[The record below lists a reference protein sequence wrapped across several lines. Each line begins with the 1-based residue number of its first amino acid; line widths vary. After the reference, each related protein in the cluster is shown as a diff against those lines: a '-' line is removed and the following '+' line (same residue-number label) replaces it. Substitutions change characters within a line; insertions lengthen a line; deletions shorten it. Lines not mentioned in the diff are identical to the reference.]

1 MSSSLKYSLLNKQKN
16 FPIWFMRQAG
26 RYLPEYQ
33 KIRKK
38 NKNFINF
45 CLNIND
51 ATKVSLQPINRFNLD
66 AAIVFS
72 DILLILNASGQKVEF
87 KEKTGP
93 ILENYNLNKFY
104 KTKDKIFIK
113 KLENVYKI
121 LKKIKKTLPK
131 EKALIGFAGSP
142 WTLLTYMINKGSPK
156 KNIKFLKKLKKKEVI
171 KIIKRLEHLI
181 YIHCKEQI
189 LAGADIIQLFDSW
202 AGLIEKKNLKE
213 FCINPNK
220 NIVSKIKKNFP
231 NNPIICFPKGINKNI
246 NNFIKEVK
254 PHGISIDYD
263 INLKKLN
270 LNNDVV
276 FQGGMNP
283 KFLLGNNKRMF
294 NEAKKYL
301 NFFKNKPYIFN
312 LGHGILPKTKP
323 ENVKRLVEFVRS
335 YNL

>member
-1 MSSSLKYSLLNKQKN
+1 
-16 FPIWFMRQAG
+16 MRQAG

-33 KIRKK
+33 RIRKK

-45 CLNIND
+45 CLNINN

-66 AAIVFS
+66 AVIVFS

-156 KNIKFLKKLKKKEVI
+156 KNIKFLKNLKKKEVI

-231 NNPIICFPKGINKNI
+231 NNPIICFPRGINKNI

-294 NEAKKYL
+294 NEARKYL

>member
-1 MSSSLKYSLLNKQKN
+1 MSSSLQYSLLKKQKN

-113 KLENVYKI
+113 RLENVYKI

-142 WTLLTYMINKGSPK
+142 WTLLTYMTNKGSPK
-156 KNIKFLKKLKKKEVI
+156 KNIKFLKNLKKKEII

>member
-1 MSSSLKYSLLNKQKN
+1 MSSSLQYSLLSKQKN

-121 LKKIKKTLPK
+121 LKKIKKTLPE

-156 KNIKFLKKLKKKEVI
+156 KNIKFLKNLKKKEVV

-220 NIVSKIKKNFP
+220 NIVSKVKKNFP
-231 NNPIICFPKGINKNI
+231 NNPTICFPKGINKNI

>member
-1 MSSSLKYSLLNKQKN
+1 MSGSLQHCLLKKNKN

-26 RYLPEYQ
+26 RYLQEYQ

-45 CLNIND
+45 CLNINE
-51 ATKVSLQPINRFNLD
+51 ATKVSLQPVNRFNLD
-66 AAIVFS
+66 AAIIFS
-72 DILLILNASGQKVEF
+72 DILLILNTVGQKVEF
-87 KEKTGP
+87 KEKIGP

-104 KTKDKIFIK
+104 KTNDKNFKK
-113 KLENVYKI
+113 KLKNVYKI

-131 EKALIGFAGSP
+131 EKSLIGFAGAP

-156 KNIKFLKKLKKKEVI
+156 KNKNFLKNLKKKETT

-202 AGLIEKKNLKE
+202 AGLINKKDLKD

-220 NIVSKIKKNFP
+220 NIVNKIKKNFP
-231 NNPIICFPKGINKNI
+231 NNPVICFPKGINKNI
-246 NNFIKEVK
+246 NNFIKEVR
-254 PHGISIDYD
+254 PHGISIDH
-263 INLKKLN
+263 NVSLKNLN
-270 LNNDVV
+270 LNNNVV

-294 NEAKKYL
+294 KEAKKYL
-301 NFFKNKPYIFN
+301 DFFKDKPYIFN
-312 LGHGILPKTKP
+312 LGHGILPETKP

>member
-1 MSSSLKYSLLNKQKN
+1 MNSSLQYSLLKKQKN

-45 CLNIND
+45 CLNINN

-156 KNIKFLKKLKKKEVI
+156 KNIKFLKNLKKKEII

-181 YIHCKEQI
+181 YIHCKQQI

-220 NIVSKIKKNFP
+220 NIVSKIKKSFP

-323 ENVKRLVEFVRS
+323 ENVKRLVDFVRS

>member
-1 MSSSLKYSLLNKQKN
+1 
-16 FPIWFMRQAG
+16 MRQAG

-33 KIRKK
+33 RIRKK

-51 ATKVSLQPINRFNLD
+51 ATKVSLQPINKFDLD

-72 DILLILNASGQKVEF
+72 DILLILNAVGQKVEF
-87 KEKTGP
+87 KEKIGP
-93 ILENYNLNKFY
+93 ILKNYNLNKFY
-104 KTKDKIFIK
+104 KTNDKIFIK
-113 KLENVYKI
+113 KLKNVYKI
-121 LKKIKKTLPK
+121 LKKIRKTLPK
-131 EKALIGFAGSP
+131 EKSLIGFAGSP

-156 KNIKFLKKLKKKEVI
+156 KNIKFLENLKKKEVI

-189 LAGADIIQLFDSW
+189 LAGADTIQLFDSW

-220 NIVSKIKKNFP
+220 NIVNKIKKNFP
-231 NNPIICFPKGINKNI
+231 NNPVICFPKGINQNI
-246 NNFIKEVK
+246 NNFIKEVN

-263 INLKKLN
+263 INLKNLN

-294 NEAKKYL
+294 EEAKKYL
-301 NFFKNKPYIFN
+301 DFFKNKPYIFN

>member
-1 MSSSLKYSLLNKQKN
+1 
-16 FPIWFMRQAG
+16 MRQAG

-51 ATKVSLQPINRFNLD
+51 ATKVSLQPINRFDLD

-113 KLENVYKI
+113 KIKNVYKI
-121 LKKIKKTLPK
+121 LRKIRKTLPK

-156 KNIKFLKKLKKKEVI
+156 KNINFLKNLKKKEAI
-171 KIIKRLEHLI
+171 KIIKRLEHLV

-213 FCINPNK
+213 FCIKPNK
-220 NIVSKIKKNFP
+220 NIVNKIKKNFP
-231 NNPIICFPKGINKNI
+231 DNPVICFPKGINKNI
-246 NNFIKEVK
+246 NNFIKEVN
-254 PHGISIDYD
+254 PHGINIDYD

-323 ENVKRLVEFVRS
+323 ENVKRLVEFIRS

>member
-1 MSSSLKYSLLNKQKN
+1 MSSSLQYSLLNKQKS
-16 FPIWFMRQAG
+16 FTIWFMRQAG

-104 KTKDKIFIK
+104 KIKDKIFIK
-113 KLENVYKI
+113 KLANVYKI
-121 LKKIKKTLPK
+121 LKKIKKKLPK

-156 KNIKFLKKLKKKEVI
+156 KNIKFLKNLKKKEII

-254 PHGISIDYD
+254 PHGINIDYD

-283 KFLLGNNKRMF
+283 GFLLGNNKRMF

>member
-1 MSSSLKYSLLNKQKN
+1 
-16 FPIWFMRQAG
+16 MRQAG

-121 LKKIKKTLPK
+121 LKKIKKKLPK

-301 NFFKNKPYIFN
+301 NFFKSKPYIFN

>member
-1 MSSSLKYSLLNKQKN
+1 
-16 FPIWFMRQAG
+16 MRQAG

-33 KIRKK
+33 KIRRR

-51 ATKVSLQPINRFNLD
+51 ATKVSLQPINRFDLD

-72 DILLILNASGQKVEF
+72 DILLILNAVGQKVEF
-87 KEKTGP
+87 KEKIGP
-93 ILENYNLNKFY
+93 ILKNYNLNKFY
-104 KTKDKIFIK
+104 KTNDKIFIK
-113 KLENVYKI
+113 KLKNVYKI
-121 LKKIKKTLPK
+121 LKKIRKTLPK
-131 EKALIGFAGSP
+131 EKSLIGFAGSP

-156 KNIKFLKKLKKKEVI
+156 KNIKSLKNLKKKEVI

-220 NIVSKIKKNFP
+220 NIVNKIKKNFP
-231 NNPIICFPKGINKNI
+231 NNPVICFPKGINQNI
-246 NNFIKEVK
+246 NNFIKEVN

-263 INLKKLN
+263 INLKNLN

-294 NEAKKYL
+294 EEAKKYL
-301 NFFKNKPYIFN
+301 DFFKNKPYIFN

>member
-1 MSSSLKYSLLNKQKN
+1 MSNSLKYSLLNKQKN

-66 AAIVFS
+66 AGIVFS

-156 KNIKFLKKLKKKEVI
+156 KNIKSLKNLNKKEAI

-181 YIHCKEQI
+181 YVHCKEQI
-189 LAGADIIQLFDSW
+189 LAGADIIQLFDTW

-220 NIVSKIKKNFP
+220 NIVNKIKKNFP

>member
-1 MSSSLKYSLLNKQKN
+1 
-16 FPIWFMRQAG
+16 MRQAG

-45 CLNIND
+45 CLNIKD

-93 ILENYNLNKFY
+93 SLENYNLNKFY

-142 WTLLTYMINKGSPK
+142 WTLLTYMINRGSPK
-156 KNIKFLKKLKKKEVI
+156 KNINFLKNLKKKEAT
-171 KIIKRLEHLI
+171 KIIKKLEHLV

-189 LAGADIIQLFDSW
+189 LAGADTIQLFDSW
-202 AGLIEKKNLKE
+202 AGLIKKENLKE

-220 NIVSKIKKNFP
+220 NIVNKIKKNFP
-231 NNPIICFPKGINKNI
+231 NNPVICFPKGINKNI
-246 NNFIKEVK
+246 NNFIKEVN

-263 INLKKLN
+263 INLKNLN

-294 NEAKKYL
+294 EEAKKYL
-301 NFFKNKPYIFN
+301 DFFKNKPYIFN

-323 ENVKRLVEFVRS
+323 ENVKKLVEFVRS

>member
-1 MSSSLKYSLLNKQKN
+1 MSGSLQRSLLNKEKN
-16 FPIWFMRQAG
+16 FTIWFMRQAG

-38 NKNFINF
+38 NKNFIKF
-45 CLNIND
+45 CLNIKD

-66 AAIVFS
+66 AAIIFS
-72 DILLILNASGQKVEF
+72 DILLILDAVGQKIEF
-87 KEKTGP
+87 KEKIGP
-93 ILENYNLNKFY
+93 VLKDYNLNKFY
-104 KTKDKIFIK
+104 KMTDKNFIK
-113 KLENVYKI
+113 KLQNIYKI
-121 LKKIKKTLPK
+121 LKEIKKKLPE
-131 EKALIGFAGSP
+131 EKSLIGFAGSP
-142 WTLLTYMINKGSPK
+142 WTLLVYMINKGSPK
-156 KNIKFLKKLKKKEVI
+156 KNKNFLKNIKKEEAL

-181 YIHCKEQI
+181 YIHCKSQI
-189 LAGADIIQLFDSW
+189 LAGADVIQLFDSW
-202 AGLIEKKNLKE
+202 AGLINKKNLKE

-220 NIVSKIKKNFP
+220 NIVNKIKKNFP
-231 NNPIICFPKGINKNI
+231 NNPVVCFPKGINKNI
-246 NNFIKEVK
+246 NAFIKEVN

-263 INLKKLN
+263 VNLKKLN

-283 KFLLGNNKRMF
+283 KFLVGGNNKMF
-294 NEAKKYL
+294 GEAKKYL
-301 NFFKNKPYIFN
+301 DFFKNKPYIFN